1 MPALNASAHYGAL
14 SPTLCA
20 RPPRLLLGACC
31 MRVLITARAL
41 TPQVLDRRASY
52 WVPAAGSLLAIPFW
66 LGTLN
71 APTLELSLGSLFIEY
86 VDREPLTRSDCL

>member
-1 MPALNASAHYGAL
+1 MQ
-14 SPTLCA
+14 
-20 RPPRLLLGACC
+20 
-31 MRVLITARAL
+31 VLITAPS
-41 TPQVLDRRASY
+41 PQLSVLDRRASY

-66 LGTLN
+66 LGALD